1 MRGVTAA
8 SYSGIL
14 LMITLS
20 YNILNLSTLMERSR
34 EEQELDSITYQM
46 NACWAAFDRSEA
58 DDNSFYTESLQ
69 MSTEMI
75 NVAILNGARRKH

>member
-46 NACWAAFDRSEA
+46 NAC
-58 DDNSFYTESLQ
+58 
-69 MSTEMI
+69 
-75 NVAILNGARRKH
+75 